1 MSMVGRLISKPARD
15 ELTVKKL
22 LREQEMQQERY
33 DHWIGGKA
41 VPPETGAYFAV
52 TEPSKD
58 VKLADAADGS
68 VADIDRAVQS
78 AQEAFLSF
86 RHSLPKERERIM
98 CKAAELLERDR
109 KDFMEILV
117 NEIGSPVRKAGFEV
131 EKALTFFRAA
141 AAMARNATGKT
152 IPSDVP
158 GKFSMSVR
166 APIGVVASI
175 TPFNVPLIKGSR
187 LSCNPIALGNT
198 VVMMPSEEAPILAR
212 RLAELYKE
220 AGLPDGVFN
229 VVSGDGYKIGD
240 ALTTH
245 PLVKMVTFTGSCR
258 VGKHIQELCGK
269 SGKRTTLEL
278 GGKSPLVVM
287 EDADMEAAIPGGIQS
302 IFMYQGQVCMGA
314 SRIYVQ
320 RGIFDEFVNKFSA
333 VAGKLGMGDLWDE
346 NTVIGPIISE
356 RQRARVRRH
365 IEDAKKKGATVVTGG
380 DWEGNRCRPTVLTGV
395 TPAMDVCAEET
406 FGPVVSIYPFDSL
419 DEAIERSNDSIFGLS
434 AAIYTRSIHA
444 AMRFALEVES
454 GMVHIN
460 GSSLHDEPAVPFGG
474 TKDSGFGREGTEEDI
489 EAMTE
494 WKWITIQM

>member
-1 MSMVGRLISKPARD
+1 
-15 ELTVKKL
+15 
-22 LREQEMQQERY
+22 MQQERF

-41 VPPETGAYFAV
+41 IPPETGDYFKV
-52 TEPSKD
+52 TNPLQDETM
-58 VKLADAADGS
+58 AEAAAGS
-68 VADIDRAVQS
+68 VADIDKAVQI
-78 AQEAFLSF
+78 AHEAFLSF
-86 RHSLPKERERIM
+86 RHSLPKEREKIM

-109 KDFMEILV
+109 DDFTKILV
-117 NEIGSPVRKAGFEV
+117 NEVGSPVKKAGFEV

-141 AAMARNATGKT
+141 AGMARNATGKT

-158 GKFSMSVR
+158 GKFSMSIR
-166 APIGVVASI
+166 APIGVIAAI

-187 LSCNPIALGNT
+187 LSCNPIALGNS
-198 VVMMPSEEAPILAR
+198 VVMMPSEEAPVLAY

-229 VVSGDGYKIGD
+229 VVSGNGYEIGD

-258 VGKHIQELCGK
+258 VGKHIQEVCGK
-269 SGKRTTLEL
+269 LGKRTTLEL

-287 EDADMEAAIPGGIQS
+287 ADADLQAAIPGGIQS

-320 RGIFDEFVNKFSA
+320 RKIFEPFVEKFAA

-346 NTVIGPIISE
+346 NTLIGPIISE
-356 RQRARVRRH
+356 RQRARVKGH
-365 IEDAKKKGATVVTGG
+365 IEDAREKGASVVTGG
-380 DWEGNRCRPTVLTGV
+380 EWEGNRCRPTVLTGV
-395 TPAMDVCAEET
+395 TPEMDVFAEET
-406 FGPVVSIYPFDSL
+406 FGPVVSIYPFDTF
-419 DEAIERSNDSIFGLS
+419 DEALEFSNDSNFGLS
-434 AAIYTRSIHA
+434 AAIYTKNIDD
-444 AMRFALEVES
+444 AMRYALEVES
-454 GMVHIN
+454 GMVHVN
-460 GSSLHDEPAVPFGG
+460 GASLHDEPHVPFGG

-494 WKWITIQM
+494 WKWVTIQL